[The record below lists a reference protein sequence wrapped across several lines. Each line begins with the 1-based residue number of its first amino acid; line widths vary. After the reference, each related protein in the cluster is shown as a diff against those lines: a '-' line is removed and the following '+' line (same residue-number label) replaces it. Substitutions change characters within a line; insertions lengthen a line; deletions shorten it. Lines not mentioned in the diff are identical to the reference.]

1 MAFLSGIL
9 VKLGILHDHD
19 EAVTDLGDGTDRA
32 SKNRCCGMDCCDENG
47 IIRWRDQQA
56 PHAKYVEYVKGGAKV
71 LATEAAYEADKAA
84 GFA

>member
-9 VKLGILHDHD
+9 VKLGILHDHE
-19 EAVTDLGDGTDRA
+19 EAVTDLGDGIDRT

-47 IIRWRDQQA
+47 IIRWRDQKTL
-56 PHAKYVEYVKGGAKV
+56 AKYVTYSKNGTLVH
-71 LATEAAYEADKAA
+71 ATEAAYEADKAA